1 MFDFQILLLMFR
13 KLSQTRLMYLFP
25 FYIAIVEPALLCFQ
39 HILLI
44 SEKKIPREVNRP
56 VMLEA
61 TNIGSTV
68 VFFLQVTRKTINIYK
83 EISTMPALQVQQSTC
98 KVQKWHRRT
107 GKKKIKEGT
116 KNNIPS
122 TPLLRTNLIYKVYDG
137 HGINITIQFNP
148 FCKSIHKQQFN
159 YLF

>member
-1 MFDFQILLLMFR
+1 MGTLVESFIKTLFKIMFDFQILLLMFR

-68 VFFLQVTRKTINIYK
+68 VFFFIGN
-83 EISTMPALQVQQSTC
+83 
-98 KVQKWHRRT
+98 
-107 GKKKIKEGT
+107 
-116 KNNIPS
+116 
-122 TPLLRTNLIYKVYDG
+122 
-137 HGINITIQFNP
+137 
-148 FCKSIHKQQFN
+148 
-159 YLF
+159 